1 MPSAHTHRF
10 SWRRYKPVLAI
21 TLLLGIGLA
30 TVAPV
35 AAPVAYAV
43 HEGGAPHAD
52 APETPPQV
60 QPASPLCSNAGDT
73 FDQARCLF
81 FQIIAEVLLII
92 ASLLG
97 RILVFMVDILISFA
111 SYNDFGN
118 TIVVDRGWVVV
129 RDLVNMFFIVI
140 LLVSAFASIIGYD
153 EGSFHYKR
161 VLPKLLLMAVLINF
175 SRTLILLL
183 VDFSQVMM
191 LTFVNAFQQAG
202 PGNLVAALKID
213 SVLKM
218 APPTAGAGTDAIGT
232 AQAQVG
238 TVDQTN
244 LILAIMLAIFMLS
257 ISLGIVVIMVGYLIF
272 RIVGLWIALILSPI
286 ALFATALPGRL
297 QRGMDNFTG
306 KYWSRLSALLVGGPV
321 MAFFL
326 WLTFAVTQASVGEGG
341 GLAPAL
347 NFKVNNPAVTFL
359 TTIGNSQDIASFIV
373 GITLML
379 MGLDAAVSS
388 AQAISETLGS
398 FAKKTAS
405 ASKALGKLAAT
416 APYLGA
422 YYAGRGAYRAA
433 DRRLDITGKAATAA
447 AATVGQI
454 PILRTALRKPL
465 TEAMTKRRREELA
478 RAKEL
483 QEGLE
488 HMTPA
493 QRAVM
498 AAATPAGLLATKG
511 EKMAY
516 AQQMMERAAPKN
528 AQAIKDELIQTYREQ
543 MTSQKK
549 KELQAQDPTLSGA
562 ALQAKLG
569 ESQREIENRA
579 QQYADRDVA
588 ARQSYFLDK
597 AYHAAKRAGDDDQVR
612 AIEEQLKKNPH
623 LAKNKQDVAKELL
636 ADKTALNGMSAQ
648 AKGDVAT
655 LGALMV
661 ESKAITVDKDGNVGP
676 IDRAKMD
683 ALKDK
688 ITDKGLLDNL
698 EMTEK
703 FINGQQAAGKD
714 VSVDELKSMM
724 IGKNEKGKAR
734 MFKMPVKDASK
745 GAEAATQVER
755 AISALPLGEKVTGK
769 KYGPSATLADFS
781 QAQLAPVMTESAKQ
795 AAAAFE
801 ADPRDVD
808 NIQRMIDQVD
818 AEKVFQTQ
826 PAWTVYTS
834 FAEADVDRVD
844 ADTWDASAV
853 AGAAGH
859 RTKDQIDA
867 GLKKFETLA
876 SKVSDMTSQQQAAF
890 AASMA
895 DAKIAKII
903 VNTKKAGYTDTGRD
917 KSFKKFMDTLVK
929 IEADIKRTG
938 RRASTEEQKALKAL
952 ADIRAELQK
961 PGNRGVANAYRKTV
975 EPEELT

>member
-1 MPSAHTHRF
+1 MMRANMPSAHTHRF
-10 SWRRYKPVLAI
+10 TWRRFQPVVAV
-21 TLLLGIGLA
+21 TLLLGICLA
-30 TVAPV
+30 TVSPL
-35 AAPVAYAV
+35 AAPFAYAQGV
-43 HEGGAPHAD
+43 GDTGTL
-52 APETPPQV
+52 APEAPPQV
-60 QPASPLCSNAGDT
+60 QPAGTTCSNAGDP
-73 FDQARCLF
+73 FDQAKCIF
-81 FQIIAEVLLII
+81 FQIIAEILLII

-97 RILVFMVDILISFA
+97 RILVFLVDILIAFA

-140 LLVSAFASIIGYD
+140 LLVSAFATIIGYD

-175 SRTLILLL
+175 SKTLILLL

-218 APPTAGAGTDAIGT
+218 APPTAAAGTDAIGT

-257 ISLGIVVIMVGYLIF
+257 ISLGIVIIMVGYLIF

-306 KYWSRLSALLVGGPV
+306 KYWSRLSALLTGGPV

-347 NFKVNNPAVTFL
+347 NFKVSNDAVTFL
-359 TTIGNSQDIASFIV
+359 TVIGNSQDIASFIV

-422 YYAGRGAYRAA
+422 YYAGRTGARYI
-433 DRRLDITGKAATAA
+433 DRRADISGKAATAA

-454 PILRTALRKPL
+454 PILRSALRKPL
-465 TEAMTKRRREELA
+465 AAAATRNRRLDLEEASD
-478 RAKEL
+478 L
-483 QEGLE
+483 QKGLE
-488 HMTPA
+488 GMTPA
-493 QRAVM
+493 QRAIF
-498 AAATPAGLLATKG
+498 AASTKG
-511 EKMAY
+511 IIPTGGQKMAY

-528 AQAIKDELIQTYREQ
+528 AQAIKDQIVQTYRNQFTAE
-543 MTSQKK
+543 KE
-549 KELQAQDPTLSGA
+549 KELKAQGLSGA
-562 ALQAKLG
+562 ALQGALG
-569 ESQREIENRA
+569 SSQREIENRA

-597 AYHAAKRAGDDDQVR
+597 AKEQAVSAGDQDMVR
-612 AIEEQLKKNPH
+612 SIDEQLKKNPH
-623 LAKNKQDVAKELL
+623 LAKQKREIAKDLL
-636 ADKTALNGMSAQ
+636 ADKKALNGMSDQ
-648 AKGDVAT
+648 AKGDVGVHA
-655 LGALMV
+655 ALLV
-661 ESKAITVDKDGNVGP
+661 ESGAATVDAQGNLGN

-688 ITDKGLLDNL
+688 ITDKGTLENL
-698 EMTEK
+698 EMVERYVA
-703 FINGQQAAGKD
+703 GQQAAGQA
-714 VSVDELKSMM
+714 VNVQELNGMM
-724 IGKNEKGKAR
+724 IGKDEKGSTK
-734 MFKMPVKDASK
+734 MFQMPVKDASK
-745 GAEAATQVER
+745 GEGVAREIER
-755 AISALPLGEKVTGK
+755 AISALPGGAAVTGK
-769 KYGPSATLADFS
+769 TYGAAATMADFS
-781 QAQLAPVMTESAKQ
+781 KASMSPVMSATAKQ
-795 AAAAFE
+795 AQEQLVQA
-801 ADPRDVD
+801 RD
-808 NIQRMIDQVD
+808 
-818 AEKVFQTQ
+818 A
-826 PAWTVYTS
+826 
-834 FAEADVDRVD
+834 
-844 ADTWDASAV
+844 
-853 AGAAGH
+853 
-859 RTKDQIDA
+859 
-867 GLKKFETLA
+867 L
-876 SKVSDMTSQQQAAF
+876 QQAATPANQAALTAATERAIGQLGF
-890 AASMA
+890 KDAVSVGGPNAYTAARQRLGQQVAAGDFTIVSSLGKDIKKLSGQQQTELIAEATVSNMLQEYINARAQGRTTKGQDKAMMTIVETAASI
-895 DAKIAKII
+895 DSE
-903 VNTKKAGYTDTGRD
+903 V
-917 KSFKKFMDTLVK
+917 S
-929 IEADIKRTG
+929 KRPPG
-938 RRASTEEQKALKAL
+938 AAVSAEEQRVQDLVREVRGKLNSTNQQTRNEL
-952 ADIRAELQK
+952 PRAWK
-961 PGNRGVANAYRKTV
+961 VVV
-975 EPEELT
+975 EERET